1 MHNRLPAH
9 RRHDERREQGGYRRA
24 DIARA
29 KDPKSRASPLRRVE
43 ARDVGDAR
51 SECAARN
58 PYADACEK
66 KMPVAF
72 GQREETGG
80 QRRDHHCRAKT
91 RRPPNR
97 SAQTPRGTRAIE
109 PDTIGTPTSSPNSVP
124 DSTTWTVASTPMTEK
139 LFPPANP
146 TETQNG
152 TPP

>member
-66 KMPVAF
+66 KIDRKSTRLTPVTNA
-72 GQREETGG
+72 
-80 QRRDHHCRAKT
+80 HLVCRLLLEKKT
-91 RRPPNR
+91 KQKIYKIKTSQMNKRHKK
-97 SAQTPRGTRAIE
+97 QTR
-109 PDTIGTPTSSPNSVP
+109 NQ
-124 DSTTWTVASTPMTEK
+124 
-139 LFPPANP
+139 L
-146 TETQNG
+146 
-152 TPP
+152 

>member
-80 QRRDHHCRAKT
+80 QRRDPHRSEERRGGKEGVSTCRSRWSPKHAKKKT
-91 RRPPNR
+91 K
-97 SAQTPRGTRAIE
+97 SK
-109 PDTIGTPTSSPNSVP
+109 
-124 DSTTWTVASTPMTEK
+124 TEY
-139 LFPPANP
+139 
-146 TETQNG
+146 
-152 TPP
+152 

>member
-51 SECAARN
+51 SECDARN

-66 KMPVAF
+66 KMTVAF

-80 QRRDHHCRAKT
+80 QRREHHCRREDPEDAESIGRAAERHART
-91 RRPPNR
+91 RGVTGWEDNPYPELGL
-97 SAQTPRGTRAIE
+97 AE
-109 PDTIGTPTSSPNSVP
+109 P
-124 DSTTWTVASTPMTEK
+124 K
-139 LFPPANP
+139 L
-146 TETQNG
+146 
-152 TPP
+152 